1 MKQGN
6 YSDRTKQ
13 QQKYNK
19 ADALKNYP
27 NIVFTNLEAHN
38 I

>member
-1 MKQGN
+1 MKQGH
-6 YSDRTKQ
+6 YSDRTK

-19 ADALKNYP
+19 ADANKNYP
-27 NIVFTNLEAHN
+27 NIVLTNLEAHN